1 MDKIIISQ
9 MIDSKIEKRK
19 SNQGM
24 HTIFILTEK

>member
-9 MIDSKIEKRK
+9 MIDSKIEKK
-19 SNQGM
+19 KLNQGL

>member
-9 MIDSKIEKRK
+9 TINSKIEKRK
-19 SNQGM
+19 LNQGL